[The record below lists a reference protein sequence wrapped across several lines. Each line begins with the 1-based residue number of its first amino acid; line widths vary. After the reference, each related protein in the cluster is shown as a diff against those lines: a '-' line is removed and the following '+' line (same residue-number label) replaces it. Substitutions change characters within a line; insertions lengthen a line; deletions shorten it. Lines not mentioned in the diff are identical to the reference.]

1 MVAKVDH
8 VAVARDEAIL
18 LYLQALSALLYTAP
32 ACKLVGF
39 DLPNGILQ
47 ANVNSFR
54 MVANSAGLPSG
65 VYVGV
70 VQPYRLDTNQQDGL
84 PVEVSFAL

>member
-1 MVAKVDH
+1 
-8 VAVARDEAIL
+8 
-18 LYLQALSALLYTAP
+18 
-32 ACKLVGF
+32 VGF